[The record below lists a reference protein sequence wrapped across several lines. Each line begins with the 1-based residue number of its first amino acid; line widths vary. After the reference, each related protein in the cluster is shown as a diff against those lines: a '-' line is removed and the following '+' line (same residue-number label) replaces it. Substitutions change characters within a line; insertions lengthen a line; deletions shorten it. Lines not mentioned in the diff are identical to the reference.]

1 MISAADQVRNA
12 ILGRYPLLYLL
23 TWEEARALQ
32 LLEAFSTKLFG
43 GEAPVYTWSCVSGL
57 SGAVADP
64 ATKDPLQALQVITRS
79 QEKGF
84 FVLKDFS
91 HFIADPAVERA
102 LRDAYYALQGKD
114 RYVVI
119 LAAELTIPESLK
131 KEIQLVEMGLPD
143 ETELLRQL
151 KRVQQSYPQAELD
164 DELTGRIVFALKGLS
179 SNEVNHILHRIFRS
193 KKTSSD
199 EFLAEIFSEK
209 ELVVKKTGYLEFIP
223 PSFGINE
230 MGGLDNLKDWL
241 LKRQSLFSQKALDDG
256 MPVPRGI
263 LLMGMSGCGKSLAAK
278 AISALWR
285 VPLFRLDMN
294 LVFSG
299 MYGSAELAFHHALQ
313 TVEAVAPAVL
323 WIDELENSL
332 GMDEGGNG
340 GATNSHIFSAFLTW
354 MQEKSPLVFVAATAN
369 RIQAL
374 PAEVIRKGR
383 FDQVFFIDLPNDE
396 ERKQIFEIHLKRNGA
411 DPAQFDRVFL
421 AAATKGWNGAE
432 IEQAIVS
439 ARVDAYHD
447 QRPFT
452 IDDITRNTSRMVPL
466 SKTMEEQMKKIRSWA
481 FGRATPASK
490 YANVPRY

>member
-1 MISAADQVRNA
+1 MLGATDQIRNA
-12 ILGRYPLLYLL
+12 ILGRYPLLYLH
-23 TWEEARALQ
+23 TWEELRTIQ
-32 LLEAFSTKLFG
+32 LLQAFSAKMFNNESSVHVWTI
-43 GEAPVYTWSCVSGL
+43 VSGL
-57 SGAVADP
+57 DDNP
-64 ATKDPLQALQVITRS
+64 ETKAPLQVLQAILDS

-91 HFIADPAVERA
+91 HFMADPPVERA
-102 LRDAYYALQGKD
+102 LRDAYYSLQGKD
-114 RYVVI
+114 RYIAV
-119 LAAELTIPESLK
+119 LSPELVIPESLK
-131 KEIQLVEMGLPD
+131 KEMQLIQVGLPD
-143 ETELLRQL
+143 ETELTRLL
-151 KRVQQSYPQAELD
+151 KRVQQSYPQSEISEELF
-164 DELTGRIVFALKGLS
+164 GRVVFALKGLS
-179 SNEVNHILHRIFRS
+179 SNEVNHILHRIYRA
-193 KKTSSD
+193 KKLD
-199 EFLAEIFSEK
+199 PAEMLGEIFAEK
-209 ELVVKKTGYLEFIP
+209 ELIVKKTGYLEFIQP
-223 PSFGINE
+223 NFEIE
-230 MGGLDNLKDWL
+230 DIGGLDNLKDWL
-241 LKRQSLFSQKALDDG
+241 LRRQSLFTQTALDDG

-278 AISALWR
+278 VTSGLWK

-299 MYGSAELAFHHALQ
+299 MYGSAELAFHQALQ

-332 GMDEGGNG
+332 GMDEGANG
-340 GATNSHIFSAFLTW
+340 GAGNSHIFSAFLTW

-396 ERKQIFEIHLKRNGA
+396 ERKQIFKIHLRRNGA
-411 DPAQFDRVFL
+411 DPSKFDLVFL

-447 QRPFT
+447 KRPFT
-452 IDDITRNTSRMVPL
+452 IDDITRNTSRMVAL
-466 SKTMEEQMKKIRSWA
+466 SKTMEDQMKKIRSWA
-481 FGRATPASK
+481 YGRATPASK
-490 YANVPRY
+490 YANVPRM